1 MSDPKRDPKI
11 DLPTDPPSDWWSA
24 LYDDLL
30 ADVLLDGTTHADVDA
45 TVRFLVEHLAL
56 TRGDRVF
63 DQCSGT
69 GRLSIPLARW
79 GAEVVGV
86 EQSARY
92 VERARERAR
101 AAGVLPAFTVGDAFE
116 HVPDRPCAAAINWW
130 TSFGYLPDDDANAR
144 MLRRAYEALAHGGR
158 FALDVPNAPGLYA
171 AFRPHEITRRG
182 EIVMLRESWL
192 DLSRGLLHK
201 LWTFVAPDG
210 RRVER
215 PSTIKLYTPDRLVA
229 LLEGA
234 GFGGARVFGGVDG
247 RPIALDSPRCIV
259 VARRPEAAA

>member
-1 MSDPKRDPKI
+1 M
-11 DLPTDPPSDWWSA
+11 TDWWSE

-30 ADVLLDGTTHADVDA
+30 ADVLLDGTTDAEVDA
-45 TVRFLVEHLAL
+45 TVRFLAAELAL
-56 TRGDRVF
+56 SPGDRVF
-63 DQCSGT
+63 DQCCGT
-69 GRLSIPLARW
+69 GRLAIPLARW

-101 AAGVLPAFTVGDAFE
+101 AAGVAPVFTAGDAFA

-130 TSFGYLPDDDANAR
+130 TSFGYLPDDAANTR
-144 MLRRAYEALAHGGR
+144 MLRRAFEALAPGGR
-158 FALDVPNAPGLYA
+158 FALDMPNVPGVLA

-182 EIVMLRESWL
+182 ETIMLRESRL
-192 DLSRGLLHK
+192 DLARGLLHK
-201 LWTFVAPDG
+201 RWTFVAPDG

-215 PSTIKLYTPDRLVA
+215 PSTIRLLMPDRLVE
-229 LLEGA
+229 LLETA
-234 GFGGARVFGGVDG
+234 GFTGARVLGGVDG

-259 VARRPEAAA
+259 IARRPGAAP